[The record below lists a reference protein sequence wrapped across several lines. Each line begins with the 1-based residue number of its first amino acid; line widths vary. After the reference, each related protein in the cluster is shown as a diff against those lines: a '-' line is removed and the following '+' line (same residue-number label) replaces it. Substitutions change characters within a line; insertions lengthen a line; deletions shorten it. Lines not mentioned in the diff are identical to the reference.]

1 MIGSAP
7 EASPRRAVH
16 RVGDTNLIVL
26 LLLLLVAVSTALGVA
41 DRVRGV
47 DPILALTLAALG
59 LFGGWV
65 VGLTPLP
72 AGWASLLTAVL
83 GLAVVL
89 LRVGRLGSELLALS
103 RAWQRLLLG
112 TLDWATGGD
121 VPTGHAVG
129 VALARL
135 GAGVGALLGRVVD
148 WGTALAAGAP
158 AFDPA
163 AVSFV
168 WGLGLWLVSG
178 WAGWFLCRRDRPLA
192 AITPSGVLLLTAFYH
207 VWGSHMFLIA
217 LLLAGFLLMALVSYD
232 GRMRRWRAT
241 NVDYPELRPQTITVT
256 VFLSLALVTVAEV
269 VPTIPVRRLL
279 DPAPLMERERSEEA
293 EAVVESLGMEERGR
307 TAFQEVGATGLP
319 RRHLLGAGPE
329 LSERVIMVVS
339 TEDRPS
345 GAVPEAGRME
355 PPGYYW
361 RSHTYDRYTGLGW
374 AADETETVAYRAGVA
389 AITKTVETQR
399 VVRQEVR
406 WLGEEGHLAHAAG
419 TLMVADHDYTVA
431 WRSSADPFAA
441 QVRAGTYRADSLVP
455 VASERGLREDPG
467 STPAWVGERYLTL
480 PDGVPA
486 RVLALARDLTATA
499 ATRYDRARAIEA
511 YLRQFPYSLD
521 VSTPPPGRDVVDY
534 FLFDLQK
541 GYCDYY
547 ASAMVVLARAAG
559 VPARLAVGYATGI
572 YDVSEGRYVVSEAD
586 AHAWPEIYFPS
597 YGWVRFE
604 PTASLERPG
613 RATEAEAGWVEPEG
627 ALEPA
632 RGRWGGVRWTWWRWV
647 LVGLALLGLVGVAWL
662 ALDRWRLRRR
672 EPTAA
677 LGSLYRRL
685 RRFGR
690 RLGVPMGDG
699 DTPLE
704 FGVALAGWVTAGV
717 GGRSGY
723 RPPHRGSRCGWS
735 PDQRLRALVVDG
747 AGEIVWLAELYG
759 RARYSPRSADEADR
773 GEALRVWGRLRWRLR
788 LAQAL
793 RGLGLVGV
801 DGTT

>member
-1 MIGSAP
+1 
-7 EASPRRAVH
+7 VH

-103 RAWQRLLLG
+103 RAWHRLLLG
-112 TLDWATGGD
+112 TLDWATSGD

-178 WAGWFLCRRDRPLA
+178 WAGWLLCRRDRPLA

-256 VFLSLALVTVAEV
+256 VFFSLALVTVAEV

-329 LSERVIMVVS
+329 LHERVIMVVS

-345 GAVPEAGRME
+345 GAVPEAGGME

-431 WRSSADPFAA
+431 WRSSTDPFAA

-521 VSTPPPGRDVVDY
+521 VSTPPPGRDVVDF

-704 FGVALAGWVTAGV
+704 FGAALAGWVTAGV

-735 PDQRLRALVVDG
+735 PDQRLRALVVAG